1 MRKQLEKFTVYDLVI
16 IAIMSAL
23 GIALK
28 TVVVPLAHIIAGPL
42 MIPSGAFAGGLYMMW
57 LVVGYGM
64 VRKPGTATLIGI
76 VQAFL
81 VMFTGVIGS
90 HGIMS
95 LFTYIM
101 PGLVMDI
108 VLLIIGH
115 RACCRACC
123 VIAGAAANMTGT
135 ACVNVV
141 FFQAPG
147 MYLILILSVAALSG
161 AIGGYISWELLR
173 VADKY
178 HMIKN
183 KKEEQK
189 KFKNSRRVLAAIMC
203 VILVAAGITGVANYI
218 DNKDNT
224 TGEKG
229 YSLTVGYEDT
239 VIKTFTAK
247 ELKEMPSIEKK
258 VFLSSSSKDDVDG
271 KYKGVPLSYLIN
283 RADPGLFES
292 CENVL
297 CVAGDGYT
305 SAFTMDEVLEE
316 NNLIVAYEMDGKS
329 LEHLDEGGTGPL
341 RIVALKDSFGNRSV
355 KYVTKI
361 ECLE

>member
-1 MRKQLEKFTVYDLVI
+1 MLDKLTASVLAAVNAQTDGSYKVLEEGEILAALPPRIHTDGEGLANALRYLSERGYIDIRYSDKGTYCVCSLPKGRTYAETSAAEKGEKKVKGRFW
-16 IAIMSAL
+16 AIFF
-23 GIALK
+23 
-28 TVVVPLAHIIAGPL
+28 
-42 MIPSGAFAGGLYMMW
+42 GAFAGGLYMMW
-57 LVVGYGM
+57 LVIGYGM

-101 PGLVMDI
+101 PGMVMDI

-141 FFQAPG
+141 FFPAPG

-183 KKEEQK
+183 
-189 KFKNSRRVLAAIMC
+189 S
-203 VILVAAGITGVANYI
+203 
-218 DNKDNT
+218 
-224 TGEKG
+224 
-229 YSLTVGYEDT
+229 
-239 VIKTFTAK
+239 
-247 ELKEMPSIEKK
+247 
-258 VFLSSSSKDDVDG
+258 
-271 KYKGVPLSYLIN
+271 
-283 RADPGLFES
+283 
-292 CENVL
+292 
-297 CVAGDGYT
+297 
-305 SAFTMDEVLEE
+305 
-316 NNLIVAYEMDGKS
+316 
-329 LEHLDEGGTGPL
+329 
-341 RIVALKDSFGNRSV
+341 
-355 KYVTKI
+355 TK
-361 ECLE
+361 